1 MLAKSLFA
9 DEYVLYFSWLNPHV
23 GEMLNPNVAAST
35 PPCPG
40 TLLGLTS
47 FFSDQRP
54 WVSWIVPIMLT
65 IAALLK
71 KNCALDPP
79 WKLSSS
85 LVQEQPGSFQQS
97 SLGFGA
103 SGRRQSKH
111 IPIPHFWWIIH
122 LKNIK
127 DSPNRKFTPL
137 KKGWRK
143 TAKTDSADK
152 FLARELSANVR

>member
-71 KNCALDPP
+71 KKLCPRSPLEIVIVLGPRTTWKFPAKLP
-79 WKLSSS
+79 WIWCFRAATKQTYSHSPFLVDYTFKKHQRFTKQKIHAFEKGVEKNRENGLS
-85 LVQEQPGSFQQS
+85 
-97 SLGFGA
+97 
-103 SGRRQSKH
+103 
-111 IPIPHFWWIIH
+111 
-122 LKNIK
+122 
-127 DSPNRKFTPL
+127 
-137 KKGWRK
+137 
-143 TAKTDSADK
+143 
-152 FLARELSANVR
+152 